1 MKESI
6 RKFVAGTRFIIIL
19 AVVGAFV
26 ASLTALV
33 YGHLVVVV
41 AIKDIIQRSDF
52 STASVRLVASNLVN
66 IIDLLLLGTVL
77 YIISV
82 GLYKLFIDD
91 EVRLPGWLDVT
102 DLDSIKTKLLTVVV
116 VLLGVEFLASV
127 VEFTGNNIPQ
137 FGAAIGIVLIALASF
152 LFVMTHGGSSEAK
165 DKSPEKAPE
174 TTEGQDQSSG

>member
-127 VEFTGNNIPQ
+127 VEFTGKNILQ
-137 FGAAIGIVLIALASF
+137 FGAAIAAVLIAIAVF
-152 LFVMTHGGSSEAK
+152 LWVLWKT
-165 DKSPEKAPE
+165 
-174 TTEGQDQSSG
+174 SSGPGNEIKPPNEGV